1 MTPHAKSLILK
12 AQDNIDTARRSI
24 DDEHQHEIVGYNLAQ
39 ACENLMRSLMI
50 LREIEIPEG
59 EDAHDLDV
67 LMSLL
72 EEDNMTA
79 ISSHADVV
87 ELTPY
92 NSLSARIPAGQRLN
106 LHEYLAHVEDLKK
119 FVGQNAL

>member
-12 AQDNIDTARRSI
+12 AQDNIDTARRTV
-24 DDEHQHEIVGYNLAQ
+24 DDQHQHEITGYNLAQ
-39 ACENLMRSLMI
+39 ACENLLKALI
-50 LREIEIPEG
+50 TLREVELPEG
-59 EDAHDLDV
+59 EDEHDLDV
-67 LMSLL
+67 LVTAL
-72 EEDNMTA
+72 EEDNMTT

-92 NSLSARIPAGQRLN
+92 NSLSARIAPSARLN
-106 LHEYLAHVEDLKK
+106 LHEYLGHVEDLKK

>member
-1 MTPHAKSLILK
+1 MTPQAKSLILK

-24 DDEHQHEIVGYNLAQ
+24 DDQHQHEICGYNLAQ
-39 ACENLMRSLMI
+39 AVENLLKSLII
-50 LREIEIPEG
+50 LREIELPEG
-59 EDAHDLDV
+59 DDAHDLDI
-67 LMSLL
+67 LLSLL

-79 ISSHADVV
+79 VSSYADVV

-92 NSLSARIPAGQRLN
+92 NSLSARISPGQRLN
-106 LHEYLAHVEDLKK
+106 LHEFLGHVEDLKK

>member
-12 AQDNIDTARRSI
+12 AQDNIDTARRNI
-24 DDEHQHEIVGYNLAQ
+24 DDAHQHEIVGYNLAQ
-39 ACENLMRSLMI
+39 ACENLLKALLT
-50 LREIEIPEG
+50 LRDVDFPEG
-59 EDAHDLDV
+59 NDAHDLDT

-72 EEDNMTA
+72 EEDNMTS
-79 ISSHADVV
+79 ISSHADIV

-92 NSLSARIPAGQRLN
+92 NSLTARITGSERLN
-106 LHEYLAHVEDLKK
+106 LHEYLGYVEDLKA